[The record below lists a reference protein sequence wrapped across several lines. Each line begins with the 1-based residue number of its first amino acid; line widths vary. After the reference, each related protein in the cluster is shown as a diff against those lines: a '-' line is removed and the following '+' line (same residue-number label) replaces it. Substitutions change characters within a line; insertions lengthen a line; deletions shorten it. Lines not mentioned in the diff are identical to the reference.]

1 MKFRVLLCCLTIIP
15 VLATAQDEG
24 GSVPTLQSQTWFSAS
39 VRFKP
44 LKQVGIAKGRA
55 SKRFDMTIEWAYRS
69 EDFLG
74 QRTSLFT
81 DITARYKV
89 NDWIRSGMVYRR
101 SFRDASR
108 NDGNRFQF
116 FAQTK
121 REIGRFDVSYKL
133 RYQLNLVDVDRQRH
147 IIRNRLGLE
156 YRTKDFRI
164 NPVALV
170 ESFSWL
176 HYSGNR
182 YVGIRYTLGG
192 NVNLP
197 NGQEIDFGLKHDRE
211 IGVYSPT
218 YRTIFALSYSYEL

>member
-1 MKFRVLLCCLTIIP
+1 MRFRVLLWCLLFIP
-15 VLATAQDEG
+15 TLGFTQEG
-24 GSVPTLQSQTWFSAS
+24 EGSVPTLETQTWLSAS
-39 VRFKP
+39 IRFRP

-55 SKRFDMTIEWAYRS
+55 SKRLDMAVEWAHRS
-69 EDFLG
+69 ENFLG
-74 QRTSLFT
+74 QRASLFT
-81 DITARYKV
+81 DIATRYKV
-89 NDWIRSGMVYRR
+89 NEWLRSGMVYRHT
-101 SFRDASR
+101 FRDARR

-121 REIGRFDVSYKL
+121 REVGRFDVSYKI
-133 RYQLNLVDVDRQRH
+133 RYQLNLVDVDQERH
-147 IIRNRLGLE
+147 VIRNRLGLE

-164 NPVALV
+164 NPVALA
-170 ESFSWL
+170 ESFTWL

-182 YVGIRYTLGG
+182 YVGIRYTVGG